1 MTPDEWSELLDDI
14 EAYLDN
20 RSDCEGNGAADAR
33 PNTAMRLLSRLAA
46 ARKEMGK

>member
-20 RSDCEGNGAADAR
+20 RADVLDGGYEPI
-33 PNTAMRLLSRLAA
+33 PNTAMRLLSRLQA
-46 ARKEMGK
+46 ARKEMGR

>member
-20 RSDCEGNGAADAR
+20 RADVR
-33 PNTAMRLLSRLAA
+33 DGGYGQPIPNTAMRLLGRLEA

>member
-20 RSDCEGNGAADAR
+20 FADVLDGYEQPI
-33 PNTAMRLLSRLAA
+33 PNTAMRLLSRLTA